1 MARRPGPSLRA
12 LLFGWGR
19 CLQVRS
25 MLQIHAEGARKQV
38 VEAVA
43 LQAYIP
49 GATSRCGTQ
58 TFKNVRNKNQKQE
71 EDQAKVESKTE
82 TSISYSRAIGRC
94 DTAFRWD
101 CDALFGF
108 GRKPVLSAP
117 PCRM

>member
-1 MARRPGPSLRA
+1 
-12 LLFGWGR
+12 
-19 CLQVRS
+19 
-25 MLQIHAEGARKQV
+25 MLQIRAVGARKQV

-43 LQAYIP
+43 LQACIP

-71 EDQAKVESKTE
+71 EDRAME

-101 CDALFGF
+101 YDALFGF

>member
-1 MARRPGPSLRA
+1 
-12 LLFGWGR
+12 
-19 CLQVRS
+19 

-71 EDQAKVESKTE
+71 EDQAKVESKME
-82 TSISYSRAIGRC
+82 TSISYSLAIGRC

-108 GRKPVLSAP
+108 GRRPVLSAP